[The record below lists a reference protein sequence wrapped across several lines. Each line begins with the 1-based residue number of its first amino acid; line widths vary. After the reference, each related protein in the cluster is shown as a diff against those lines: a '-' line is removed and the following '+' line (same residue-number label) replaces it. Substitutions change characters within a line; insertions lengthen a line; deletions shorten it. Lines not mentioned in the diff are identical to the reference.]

1 MLNDW
6 HFSGFAISKRN
17 IVLLFFAEIRLE
29 QIGQK
34 FMDSEISRG
43 RVLQQFM
50 PEIVT
55 LSTLFCCNSPPLK
68 LAEMQVVRWLWLQKK
83 VTPQTRSYLPGLPS
97 ILHTLL
103 PITSTQAGE
112 GASWLGSYGFLT
124 TY

>member
-1 MLNDW
+1 M
-6 HFSGFAISKRN
+6 GFNNRNLSHKTLMDGALAISKRN

-55 LSTLFCCNSPPLK
+55 LSTHFCCNSPPLK
-68 LAEMQVVRWLWLQKK
+68 PVEMQVVRWLWLQKK
-83 VTPQTRSYLPGLPS
+83 SYASDTILP
-97 ILHTLL
+97 
-103 PITSTQAGE
+103 A
-112 GASWLGSYGFLT
+112 
-124 TY
+124 